1 MMTAWAWLFGV
12 ALVLQVPPPQAAAL
26 ESAALEA
33 ERRGFVGREG
43 DELRALARRLEAAG
57 RKEEAAAVSGWIEPA
72 PPERGPSRFVPL
84 AEVVPARAKPRPQGL
99 ANVAASGGPAT
110 PAEIDAI
117 LGRTVRELFELAL
130 RALGG
135 KLKHYAL
142 ADGCLRAVLAR
153 DPDHAEAR
161 RLLGYVAYDEGW
173 ATPFALD
180 QLKSGKVLHPTY
192 GWVDAAWLPHLEQGE
207 LPARGASV
215 SNPREVR
222 WLPAAEADLQRNAIE
237 RGWRI
242 RTEHFEVL
250 TDVPLSEAIAF
261 GRKLESFNDLFF
273 SILADVIAE
282 DLPLA
287 RRFREKPRSTP
298 APPPRVALHTVYY
311 FARQDEF
318 VEYLKQRGEQGVE
331 KILGLYYPPR
341 KGERRAPAYFFRD
354 EGGQI
359 ADTATLFH
367 EVSHQLLFESTSV
380 GTSAYKNNVG
390 NYWVFEGLGTY
401 FETVTSEPDG
411 SLQVGGFVGPRIKV
425 AQVRLIDRHE
435 YQPIEQFVRLG
446 PSAFNDP
453 ERVYLHYAQAMA
465 LAVFLMDGRG
475 GKYREGFLD
484 YVRDAHRGRLRG
496 DGGHLLD
503 DRLGVAYKA
512 LDAEFLAAL
521 QPGP

>member
-1 MMTAWAWLFGV
+1 MTALAWLCGV
-12 ALVLQVPPPQAAAL
+12 ALVLQVPPPQADAE

-33 ERRGFVGREG
+33 ERRGIVGHEG
-43 DELRALARRLEAAG
+43 DELKALAGRLEAAG
-57 RKEEAAAVSGWIEPA
+57 RKDEAAVVRGRIEPP

-84 AEVVPARAKPRPQGL
+84 AEVAPMRAKPRPQGL
-99 ANVAASGGPAT
+99 ANVAASGGPPA
-110 PAEIDAI
+110 PAEREAI
-117 LGRTVRELFELAL
+117 EGRAARALHELAL

-142 ADGCLRAVLAR
+142 ADRCLRAVLAR

-161 RLLGYVAYDEGW
+161 RLLGYVAYEDGW
-173 ATPFALD
+173 ATPFAVEK
-180 QLKSGKVLHPTY
+180 LKSVNVLHPTY
-192 GWVDAAWLPHLEQGE
+192 GWVDASWLPHLEQGE
-207 LPARGASV
+207 LPARGAGAAS
-215 SNPREVR
+215 PREVR
-222 WLPAAEADLQRNAIE
+222 WLPAAQADAQRDAIE

-261 GRKLESFNDLFF
+261 GRKLEAFNELFF
-273 SILADVIAE
+273 ALLADVIGD

-287 RRFREKPRSTP
+287 RRFREKAKTAPT
-298 APPPRVALHTVYY
+298 PPPRLALHMVYY
-311 FARQDEF
+311 FASQEEF
-318 VEYLKQRGEQGVE
+318 VAYLTQRGEQGVE
-331 KILGLYYPPR
+331 KILGLYNPPR

-354 EGGQI
+354 QGGQLPV
-359 ADTATLFH
+359 TATLFH

-380 GTSAYKNNVG
+380 GTSAYRNNVG

-401 FETVTSEPDG
+401 FETVSEAPDG
-411 SLQVGGFVGPRIKV
+411 TLQVGGFVGPRIQV

-435 YQPIEQFVRLG
+435 YQPIRQFVQLG

-453 ERVYLHYAQAMA
+453 DQVRLHYAQAIA
-465 LAVFLMDGRG
+465 LAVFLMDGCG

-496 DGGHLLD
+496 DGSHQLD
-503 DRLGVAYKA
+503 ARLGVSYQT

-521 QPGP
+521 QAGT